1 MVMSKGKKVAIGT
14 AISVVAGAAIVAG
27 VVTAKPP
34 SVAPPPPPPTS
45 NYTISLTASTTTVT
59 AGQTVLFTATVLN
72 NGVPASGIPVTLTDQ
87 TTGGSASTTTNSS
100 GIAEFDVTFSAS
112 QYPVGTY
119 TLYATAVVPS

>member
-34 SVAPPPPPPTS
+34 SVAPPPTS